1 MVAPWIKKKRRATK
15 EAHNVAD
22 AAANAPIEA
31 PKAAPA
37 APAPAAPAPAAPAP
51 AAVKEAVAIKAP
63 VRKGTKA
70 TKKG

>member
-37 APAPAAPAPAAPAP
+37 APAPAAPAPAA
-51 AAVKEAVAIKAP
+51 VKEAVAIKAP